1 MKSFFASAERRSS
14 WPVLRLP
21 SWSAYALIAVIAALT
36 FGAVSLAAAPPY
48 LGVHLAATDAG
59 DEVVVQHAP
68 AGAGIPEGARVS
80 FVKGGDG
87 EPFALRAT
95 DVIEDPD
102 QLPGYPEM
110 DEFFARQARLYGI
123 LRTGEVELG
132 WKTADGEEGVSTLRT
147 GSRPLTDLPAV
158 FWFQLAVGFVGLAI
172 SVWVFVLRPREAGAR
187 CFVLTGL
194 SFPLS
199 TTSAAIYS
207 ARELAL
213 PEEVF
218 RLLSLTNHFGATA
231 FGMALVALF
240 AVYPQRLIHTRW
252 LIVLPVVFVP
262 WFLADALRLAPDLNW
277 GVRIPLLIE
286 LGLAAGFAAWQ
297 WRASRGEPLARAA
310 LRWFVLSTLVGCS
323 LFILFVPLYST
334 IGLLP
339 PLSQGYAFGFFLTM
353 YLGIA
358 LGLRRYRLFDIDRW
372 AFRIAVWIAGAAAV
386 IALDVALVLLGL
398 QQMLSLGVAV
408 LIAGWL
414 YFPIRQWLWQRIV
427 GRHEVRP
434 EMLLPQLSGF
444 AFLPDASRR
453 ERHWDEVLRR
463 VFAPLE
469 IAPGPWTT
477 RQARV
482 VEDGLAL
489 SLPAIEGLQP
499 RTLRFADVGR
509 RLFSTSDA
517 RLADT
522 LCDLVGR
529 ILSGRLDHEQVVRNE
544 RQRLARDLHDNL
556 GARLLR
562 LIHHLRGSPDVELA
576 REAMRDLRDA
586 IAAIDAAPQPLSEAL
601 ADWRAEAD
609 GRCAAAQV
617 ELRWHQAEL
626 PELLLNPRRKA
637 ALGAML
643 REAVTNALKHAR
655 PSLLQVDIGDEAG
668 WLTLAVQNDGADGG
682 PASWK
687 EGYGLRS
694 IRARLHDA
702 NGTMQ
707 TAGADGMVRLTL
719 RVPMERLQA

>member
-1 MKSFFASAERRSS
+1 M
-14 WPVLRLP
+14 
-21 SWSAYALIAVIAALT
+21 LIAAIAALT
-36 FGAVSLAAAPPY
+36 FGAVSLAVAPPY
-48 LGVHLAATDAG
+48 LGVRFAASATG
-59 DEVVVQHAP
+59 DEVVVQRAP
-68 AGAGIPEGARVS
+68 AGARMPEGALVS

-87 EPFALRAT
+87 EPFALRAA

-102 QLPGYPEM
+102 QLPDYPEM

-123 LRTGEVELG
+123 LRTGEVKLG
-132 WKTADGEEGVSTLRT
+132 WKTDDGEEGVSTLRT
-147 GSRPLTDLPAV
+147 GTRPVGDLPAV
-158 FWFQLAVGFVGLAI
+158 FWFQLAVGFAGLAI
-172 SVWVFVLRPREAGAR
+172 SVWVFVLRPHEAGAR
-187 CFVLTGL
+187 CFALTGL
-194 SFPLS
+194 AFPLS

-240 AVYPQRLIHTRW
+240 TVYPQRLVPTRW
-252 LIVLPVVFVP
+252 LVVLPAVFVP
-262 WFLADALRLAPDLNW
+262 WFFADALRLAPDLDW

-286 LGLAAGFAAWQ
+286 LGLAMGFAAWQ
-297 WRASRGEPLARAA
+297 WRASGREPLARAA
-310 LRWFVLSTLVGCS
+310 LRWFVLATLVGCS

-334 IGLLP
+334 LGLLP
-339 PLSQGYAFGFFLTM
+339 PLSQGYAFGFFLIM

-372 AFRIAVWIAGAAAV
+372 AFRIALWIAGASAV
-386 IALDVALVLLGL
+386 IALDVALVFLGL
-398 QQMLSLGVAV
+398 QQMVSLGVAV
-408 LIAGWL
+408 LVAGWL
-414 YFPIRQWLWQRIV
+414 YFPVRQWLWQRIV
-427 GRHEVRP
+427 GRHEVQL
-434 EMLLPQLSGF
+434 EALLPQLSAF

-463 VFAPLE
+463 VFAPLD
-469 IAPGPWTT
+469 IVAGPWVTT
-477 RQARV
+477 RRAKV
-482 VEDGLAL
+482 AEDGLAL
-489 SLPAIEGLQP
+489 RLPAIDGLQA
-499 RTLRFADVGR
+499 RTLRFADIGR
-509 RLFSTSDA
+509 RLFSTGDA
-517 RLADT
+517 HLADT

-562 LIHHLRGSPDVELA
+562 LIHHLRGSPDAELA

-601 ADWRAEAD
+601 ADWRAETD
-609 GRCAAAQV
+609 GRCAAAQA
-617 ELRWHQAEL
+617 ELRWQQAEL

-655 PSLLQVDIGDEAG
+655 PRLVQVVVGSEEDC
-668 WLTLAVQNDGADGG
+668 LTLAVENDGVGRE
-682 PASWK
+682 PAAWN

-694 IRARLHDA
+694 IRARLRD
-702 NGTMQ
+702 
-707 TAGADGMVRLTL
+707 ADGMMSITGGDGAVRLTL
-719 RVPMERLQA
+719 RLPLERLQG